1 MSNLE
6 KINQSQMTSYL
17 AILSSGESV
26 DAVRIGTH
34 FESLTGEVL
43 NPVSLVNFDFI
54 TRDQYEFEKELK
66 KYSMRG
72 DFSKCENLMYMNS
85 LIDGMYKIWRLR
97 GGLPIDDPEYKKI
110 EREEIRLP
118 ESPIY
123 RGRVG
128 ET

>member
-1 MSNLE
+1 
-6 KINQSQMTSYL
+6 MTSYL

-72 DFSKCENLMYMNS
+72 DFSKRENLMYMNS
-85 LIDGMYKIWRLR
+85 LMDGMYKVWRLR

-110 EREEIRLP
+110 EREEILLP

-123 RGRVG
+123 HGRVG